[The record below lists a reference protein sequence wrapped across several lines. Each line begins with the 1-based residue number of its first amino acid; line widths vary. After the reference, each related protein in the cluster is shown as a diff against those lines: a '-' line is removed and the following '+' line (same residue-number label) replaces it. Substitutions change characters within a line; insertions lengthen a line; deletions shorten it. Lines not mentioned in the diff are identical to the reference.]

1 MQGGKTFVCD
11 LRFHLGHFIIVITG
25 VKKGRRG
32 EGEKATGSASSILF
46 FLKQTNVPSAREPSI
61 FFSKE

>member
-46 FLKQTNVPSAREPSI
+46 FFKTNKCAVCTRTFD
-61 FFSKE
+61 FFFF